1 MRQGRYHLTN
11 DDPSRIGSLS
21 ISDENSTMQEGFSSD
36 DSEVGS
42 SGGRLL
48 FQYLEQD
55 TPYSREPLADK
66 ASYLSISVFFD

>member
-11 DDPSRIGSLS
+11 DDPCRIGSLS

-42 SGGRLL
+42 SRGHLL